1 MAIDKHASE
10 IVTSIHGRRLGLDS
24 EGHVAGPSGL
34 RAPVETS
41 TAASTLTAYGVS
53 VLTGSTASHTLPAPS
68 ADGVMKTVINASTV
82 STATMTITRATSDY
96 AILGSTGGDPEGA
109 AFNLLNSGSAMTFV
123 GYYHS
128 AEAKYYWAP
137 TISKPSSLYYT
148 ISTSS

>member
-1 MAIDKHASE
+1 MAIDKHGDDILS
-10 IVTSIHGRRLGLDS
+10 SIKGRRFGIDSDGHGVGL
-24 EGHVAGPSGL
+24 SGL

-41 TAASTLTAYGVS
+41 TAASTLTGYGVS
-53 VLTGSTASHTLPAPS
+53 VLTGSTASHTLPKPS
-68 ADGVMKTVINASTV
+68 ANGVIKTVINASTV

-109 AFNLLNSGSAMTFV
+109 AFNLLNSGASMTFV
-123 GYYHS
+123 GYYHE

-137 TISKPSSLYYT
+137 TVSKPSSLYYT